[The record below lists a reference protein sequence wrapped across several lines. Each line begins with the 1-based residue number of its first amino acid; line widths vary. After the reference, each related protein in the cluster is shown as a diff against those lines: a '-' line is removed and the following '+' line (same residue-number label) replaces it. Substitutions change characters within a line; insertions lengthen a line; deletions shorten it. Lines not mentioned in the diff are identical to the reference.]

1 MRSSTTRFLI
11 LSFTLLI
18 VALIG
23 IQLYWVNKTYSFEQH
38 NFHTAVIKSIRG
50 IYEDINMVSDP
61 ASRLDKLIEHPNP
74 DTYLFRAD
82 ALPIGDTL
90 VNYMKYE
97 FDDFNVYTE
106 CNIGIYQHK
115 TDGFTYRNHVSFAG
129 PGSATKLNELPIF
142 KKDHDYICLYF
153 PNRNLYVLSQM
164 NEWIV
169 TSVLIMLLLGG
180 LSFSLYYFFR
190 QKFLNEVQKDFI
202 NNVTHEFSTPLAV
215 IELSTDALERSS
227 NQPEAYRINKYAS
240 TIRYQTEYL
249 KKHIHALMKTLVAE
263 NHPFK
268 LNMVPVNI
276 NVLIRNTVAQ
286 LEPLIAEKKGRVTLE
301 LEESNV
307 EVQADQDNLYLAIF
321 NIVNNALKYSVHP
334 RVFIKTFIDKGTY
347 HILVQDN
354 GIGIDQ
360 KDIKNIF
367 RKFYRAQDGNIH
379 QVKGLGLGL
388 YFARNVINKHHG
400 EVQARSV
407 PGEGSIF
414 TVILPV

>member
-1 MRSSTTRFLI
+1 MRSSTTRILI

-18 VALIG
+18 VALTG

-38 NFHTAVIKSIRG
+38 NFHIAVIKSIRG
-50 IYEDINMVSDP
+50 IYEDIHMVNDP
-61 ASRLDKLIEHPNP
+61 ASRLDKLIEHPNS
-74 DTYLFRAD
+74 DTYTFRAD

-90 VNYMKYE
+90 IKYMKYE

-106 CNIGIYQHK
+106 CNIGIYHHQSNRFIYK
-115 TDGFTYRNHVSFAG
+115 NNVSFAG
-129 PGSATKLNELPIF
+129 PGGIAENQLPLF
-142 KKDHDYICLYF
+142 KRNHDYICLYF
-153 PNRNLYVLSQM
+153 PNRNIYVLSQM
-164 NEWIV
+164 NEWIF

-215 IELSTDALERSS
+215 IELSADALERSS
-227 NQPEAYRINKYAS
+227 SHPEGYRINKYAS
-240 TIRYQTEYL
+240 TIRHQTEYL

-268 LNMVPVNI
+268 LNMAPVSI
-276 NVLIRNTVAQ
+276 NMLIRNTVAQ
-286 LEPLIAEKKGRVTLE
+286 LEPLIAEKNGRVTLE
-301 LEESNV
+301 LEENNIQ
-307 EVQADQDNLYLAIF
+307 VQADQENLYLAIF

-334 RVFIKTFIDKGTY
+334 RVFIKTFIDKGRY

-388 YFARNVINKHHG
+388 YFSRNVINKHHG
-400 EVQARSV
+400 VVQARSV
-407 PGEGSIF
+407 PGEGSTF
-414 TVILPV
+414 TVMLPV